1 MVASVMFRIEILLQ
15 LAPLLSLDT
24 VLSLL
29 DGVGLAL
36 LLAH

>member
-1 MVASVMFRIEILLQ
+1 ML
-15 LAPLLSLDT
+15 PLLSRCGSVNSFALDT
-24 VLSLL
+24 VLTLL